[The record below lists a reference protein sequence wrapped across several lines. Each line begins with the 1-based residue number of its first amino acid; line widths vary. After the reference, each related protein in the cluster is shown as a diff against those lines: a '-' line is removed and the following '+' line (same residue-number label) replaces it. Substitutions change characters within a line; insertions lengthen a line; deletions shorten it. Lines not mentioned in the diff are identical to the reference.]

1 MAQELTTREDEMN
14 RSHPTKCALA
24 ILAPLFLSG
33 PAASQG
39 VEEFYKGKTLRLIV
53 GYSAGG
59 GHDANARLLGRHIGK
74 YIPGNPRVV
83 VENMP
88 GASSLKSVQYLDN
101 GAPTDGTVFVAFSS
115 GLVTESLTR
124 PEHIP
129 VNLKNYAWIG
139 SLSQEVRVCYVRAD
153 LGIKD
158 FQDML
163 KRPTPIVFGETGQG
177 SASYIDANILQELFG
192 VKLKMIL
199 GYPGGSEKKIAVE
212 RGELD
217 GDCTSFSTVPIE
229 WVEKGKV
236 KIISRGSTVLLPGMP
251 PQTPYILD
259 LAETAEKKQLVKF
272 LLSPAHVG
280 RPYMASKAVPA
291 DRVAALR
298 KAFDAAVK
306 DPQLIAEAEKLQ
318 LPIVGSLTGDEAV
331 AYISEMYKAT
341 PETVAAARKITQ

>member
-1 MAQELTTREDEMN
+1 MTRRSLVAVFLATASLFAAAPASAQ
-14 RSHPTKCALA
+14 S
-24 ILAPLFLSG
+24 
-33 PAASQG
+33 
-39 VEEFYKGKTLRLIV
+39 VEEFYKGKTVRLIV

-124 PEHIP
+124 PDHIP
-129 VNLKNYAWIG
+129 VNLNNYSWLG
-139 SLSQEVRVCYVRAD
+139 SLSQEVRVCYLRGD
-153 LGIKD
+153 LNVNTV
-158 FQDML
+158 QDMQKHPGL
-163 KRPTPIVFGETGQG
+163 VFGETGQG
-177 SASYIDANILQELFG
+177 SASYIDGNILQELFG

-229 WVEKGKV
+229 WVQTEKV

-251 PQTPYILD
+251 PETPYIMD
-259 LAETAEKKQLVKF
+259 LASDPEKKKLIKF

-291 DRVAALR
+291 DRLAALR

-306 DPQLIAEAEKLQ
+306 DAQLIAEAEKLQ
-318 LPIVGSLTGDEAV
+318 LPIVGSLTGEEAA
-331 AYISEMYKAT
+331 AYIAEMYKAS

>member
-1 MAQELTTREDEMN
+1 MTRRSLVAVFLATASLFAAAPASAQ
-14 RSHPTKCALA
+14 S
-24 ILAPLFLSG
+24 
-33 PAASQG
+33 
-39 VEEFYKGKTLRLIV
+39 VEEFYKGKTVRLIV

-115 GLVTESLTR
+115 GLVTELLTR
-124 PEHIP
+124 PDHIP
-129 VNLKNYAWIG
+129 VNLNNYSWLG
-139 SLSQEVRVCYVRAD
+139 SLSQEVRVCYLRGD
-153 LGIKD
+153 LNVNTV
-158 FQDML
+158 QDMQKHPGL
-163 KRPTPIVFGETGQG
+163 VFGETGQG
-177 SASYIDANILQELFG
+177 SASYIDGNILQELFG

-229 WVEKGKV
+229 WVQTEKV

-251 PQTPYILD
+251 PETPYIMD
-259 LAETAEKKQLVKF
+259 LASDPEKKKLIKF

-291 DRVAALR
+291 DRLAALR

-306 DPQLIAEAEKLQ
+306 DAQLIAEAEKLQ
-318 LPIVGSLTGDEAV
+318 LPIVGSLTGEEAA
-331 AYISEMYKAT
+331 AYIAEMYKAS

>member
-1 MAQELTTREDEMN
+1 MMRRNLVA
-14 RSHPTKCALA
+14 
-24 ILAPLFLSG
+24 LFLAMT
-33 PAASQG
+33 PLLAAASASAQS
-39 VEEFYKGKTLRLIV
+39 VEEFYKGKTVRLIV

-59 GHDANARLLGRHIGK
+59 GHDANARLLARHIGQ
-74 YIPGNPRVV
+74 YIPGKPRVV

-88 GASSLKSVQYLDN
+88 GASSLKSVQYLDS

-124 PEHIP
+124 PDHIP
-129 VNLKNYAWIG
+129 VNLNNYAWLG
-139 SLSQEVRVCYVRAD
+139 SLSQEVRVCYLRGD
-153 LGIKD
+153 LNVNTI
-158 FQDML
+158 QDMQKHPSL
-163 KRPTPIVFGETGQG
+163 VFGETGQG
-177 SASYIDANILQELFG
+177 SASYIDGNILQELFG

-217 GDCTSFSTVPIE
+217 GDCTSFSTVPRE
-229 WVEKGKV
+229 WVDKGKV
-236 KIISRGSTVLLPGMP
+236 KIITRGSTVLLPGMP

-259 LAETAEKKQLVKF
+259 LAETPEKKQLIKF

-280 RPYMASKAVPA
+280 RPYMASKAVPT

-306 DPQLIAEAEKLQ
+306 DPQLLAEAEKLQ
-318 LPIVGSLTGDEAV
+318 LPIVGSLTGEEAA
-331 AYISEMYKAT
+331 AYIAEMYKAS

>member
-1 MAQELTTREDEMN
+1 MHHSVISLCLMLGSSLLAGSAAAQ
-14 RSHPTKCALA
+14 S
-24 ILAPLFLSG
+24 
-33 PAASQG
+33 
-39 VEEFYKGKTLRLIV
+39 VEEFYKGKTVRLIV

-59 GHDANARLLGRHIGK
+59 GHDANARLVGRHIGK
-74 YIPGNPRVV
+74 YIPGNPRIV

-124 PEHIP
+124 PDHIP
-129 VNLKNYAWIG
+129 VNLNNYSWLG
-139 SLSQEVRVCYVRAD
+139 SLSQEVRVCYLRGD
-153 LGIKD
+153 LNVNTI
-158 FQDML
+158 QDMQKHPGL
-163 KRPTPIVFGETGQG
+163 VFGETGQG
-177 SASYIDANILQELFG
+177 SASYIDGNILQELFG

-217 GDCTSFSTVPIE
+217 GDCTSFSTVPRE
-229 WVEKGKV
+229 WVDKGKV
-236 KIISRGSTVLLPGMP
+236 KIITRGSTVLLPGMP

-259 LAETAEKKQLVKF
+259 LAETPEKKQLIKF

-291 DRVAALR
+291 DRVATLR

-306 DPQLIAEAEKLQ
+306 DPQLLAEAEKLQ
-318 LPIVGSLTGDEAV
+318 LPIVGSLTGEEA
-331 AYISEMYKAT
+331 AGYIAEMYKAS